1 MGLSKNPWKRKFLL
15 SLSNVPSVASDAPE
29 GRYFRPIKQC
39 ICMVEITANDCKLVI
54 IDAWN
59 KLAKKCDGSPTFR
72 YPDNDVEGFL
82 TTIWTVSRGVSGTA
96 LDLQV
101 AIDSEGGL
109 HISTGTP
116 GIMPI
121 LEHQLLAEKTVTID
135 CWIHTMPL
143 VKAYFTEMTWQ
154 TIRTW
159 SSAMK
164 SVIVLGE
171 NEYLAYDINTKIA
184 KKVYYGLLTEAG
196 PEEPEEDDWEA
207 WDYGE
212 AVTEMGEEE

>member
-1 MGLSKNPWKRKFLL
+1 MKGENEMEMNEKT
-15 SLSNVPSVASDAPE
+15 
-29 GRYFRPIKQC
+29 
-39 ICMVEITANDCKLVI
+39 EITAI
-54 IDAWN
+54 MDAWD
-59 KLAKKCDGSPTFR
+59 KLTEKCAGAPPLSN
-72 YPDNDVEGFL
+72 PDNEVEGFL
-82 TTIWTVSRGVSGTA
+82 TKIWEESRAASGTA

-121 LEHQLLAEKTVTID
+121 MEQHALAGESVTID

-159 SSAMK
+159 GSSLN
-164 SVIVLGE
+164 SVIALGGSQ
-171 NEYLAYDINTKIA
+171 YIAYSCETEVCKH
-184 KKVYYGLLTEAG
+184 VFYGIYREKPRG
-196 PEEPEEDDWEA
+196 VE
-207 WDYGE
+207 
-212 AVTEMGEEE
+212 